1 MEPASFNWNHIIVG
15 LRRVKWL
22 QICFLSLLLG
32 MYFCMMSL
40 KSATGGCSVTKVP
53 TAWLG
58 IKPEQLKLNVLM
70 EERLKQLQNPGD
82 CSRAKKILCRLTQ
95 DGCGFGCQVWS
106 FKCFCFFTNLSFE
119 FRSLVC
125 PFIFADNFF

>member
-40 KSATGGCSVTKVP
+40 KTAIGGCSVSKVP

-58 IKPEQLKLNVLM
+58 IKPEQLKLNVWLFTYSVFK
-70 EERLKQLQNPGD
+70 EILLNLK
-82 CSRAKKILCRLTQ
+82 R
-95 DGCGFGCQVWS
+95 
-106 FKCFCFFTNLSFE
+106 FFA
-119 FRSLVC
+119 VMHVY
-125 PFIFADNFF
+125 D